1 MGSLSFT
8 VSETV
13 PSDRWREITLTA
25 DLTLRSRIVFS
36 YSYCKLFL
44 AQMRKN
50 NFIFCAVSEAVI
62 TGNKNCLTDE
72 QVA

>member
-25 DLTLRSRIVFS
+25 DLTLPSRIVFS

-44 AQMRKN
+44 AQMRKKQLY
-50 NFIFCAVSEAVI
+50 FLCSVGGSDYR
-62 TGNKNCLTDE
+62 KQKLSH
-72 QVA
+72 Q